1 MNILDKYLYC
11 TGFAE
16 IPANVTVELGTA
28 TPPVRCRHTSSGA
41 FISWRVN
48 GLAVGQFP
56 DIRSGSVNES
66 GNIVRTLTIPAEP
79 QYNGTV
85 VECVAFFVDGS
96 PIEVTPA
103 AILLFTRSPTD
114 SLPDTTCFEITP
126 SPLTVAVEQRTAT
139 FQCQCSHADLI
150 DWRVNGSSLN
160 TAIGLSNISI
170 TSIRPSNGV
179 VIYMLSIETLLA
191 YDGTIIE
198 CVAGFL
204 DEPLPQLQFTP
215 LVTLRIQGIIII
227 CLNA

>member
-1 MNILDKYLYC
+1 MTMYLYF

-16 IPANVTVELGTA
+16 IPANVTVELGTE
-28 TPPVRCRHTSSGA
+28 TPPSRCRHISSDA
-41 FISWRVN
+41 LINWLVN
-48 GLAVGQFP
+48 GLSLGQFP
-56 DIRSGSVNES
+56 DIRSESVYED
-66 GNIVRTLTIPAEP
+66 GTIVHTLTIPAEP

-103 AILLFTRSPTD
+103 AILLFTPTD

-215 LVTLRIQGIIII
+215 SVTLRIQGIIII